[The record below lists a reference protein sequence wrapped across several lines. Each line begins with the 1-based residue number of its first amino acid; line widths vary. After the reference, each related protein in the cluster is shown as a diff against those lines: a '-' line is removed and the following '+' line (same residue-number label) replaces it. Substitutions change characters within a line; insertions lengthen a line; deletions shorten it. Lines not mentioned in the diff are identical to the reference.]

1 MEYRYTAIILKKR
14 DVNETD
20 RLYTFFTRE
29 AGKVTAIARGVRK
42 PEAKLAGQLET
53 LMLGG
58 VIVAKGKGKGN
69 VTGAIAEENFS
80 ELRSDETLLPMAME
94 AAGMLERI
102 LGEGEADEE
111 MFRLVTSLLFALEAC
126 AEKRDYDRAR
136 LLLEGF
142 FFHLLSM
149 LGYRI
154 EAGRCAGG
162 GEALV
167 RGERHSLSPEIGG
180 IVCEMHRGSRSM
192 AVSEDGVKLLR
203 LFLANPYESLGKIR
217 VGDAGLAELEAMR
230 KFFIQ
235 YILG

>member
-20 RLYTFFTRE
+20 RLYTFYTRE

-69 VTGAIAEENFS
+69 VTGAIAEEYFP
-80 ELRSDETLLPMAME
+80 RFRTDEVLLPMAME
-94 AAGMLERI
+94 AVGTLERM

-111 MFRLVTSLLFALEAC
+111 LFRLITSLLFTLEEC
-126 AEKRDYDRAR
+126 AEGKEYAKAR
-136 LLLEGF
+136 LFLEGF

-162 GEALV
+162 GEPLV
-167 RGERHSLSPEIGG
+167 QGQRHSFNPEIGG
-180 IVCEMHRGSRSM
+180 IVCESHRGSRSLP
-192 AVSEDGVKLLR
+192 VSENGVKLLR
-203 LFLANPYESLGKIR
+203 LFLSNSFESVGKIC
-217 VGDAGLAELEAMR
+217 VGEGELAEIERMR
-230 KFFIQ
+230 KFFFQ